1 MRSGTELSQ
10 FLKDF
15 LPTFEIICIL
25 SYIGYLP
32 QVLETHREGR
42 VLSYNIYTGE
52 AKTVLNELY
61 LANGIALSLDE
72 TFLAISEMSVAR
84 IRR

>member
-1 MRSGTELSQ
+1 M
-10 FLKDF
+10 
-15 LPTFEIICIL
+15 
-25 SYIGYLP
+25 
-32 QVLETHREGR
+32 
-42 VLSYNIYTGE
+42 LSYNIYTGE
-52 AKTVLNELY
+52 TKTVLNELY